1 MFGLYEK
8 QNNTTYKQMGGVRF
22 RRFFHFDDN
31 GHFGQWKITD
41 ETLTPNFEIRS
52 YIDPPFP
59 PTKWTVFN
67 HHDDM
72 SIPDN
77 DIKIVTG
84 AEATEY
90 KPCQRVTINFEGTP
104 PMKSIKT
111 ALGEP
116 KTTAYFIISN

>member
-8 QNNTTYKQMGGVRF
+8 QNKTRYKQMEGGRF
-22 RRFFHFDDN
+22 RRFFHF
-31 GHFGQWKITD
+31 HERQWKITD

-52 YIDPPFP
+52 YVDPPFP

-90 KPCQRVTINFEGTP
+90 KPCQRVTINFDGTP

>member
-8 QNNTTYKQMGGVRF
+8 QNKTSYKQMGGVLF
-22 RRFFHFDDN
+22 SRFFHFDER
-31 GHFGQWKITD
+31 QLKITD
-41 ETLTPNFEIRS
+41 EILTPNFEIRS
-52 YIDPPFP
+52 YVDPPFP

-67 HHDDM
+67 HHDDF
-72 SIPDN
+72 SIRDN

-90 KPCQRVTINFEGTP
+90 KPCQKVTIDYIGTP
-104 PMKSIKT
+104 QMKSIKK

-116 KTTAYFIISN
+116 